1 MVKRCIS
8 ELSEASRLCQE
19 QINSK
24 PSLKKSAFS
33 SLPIQET
40 GYNSGDFSSPNAI
53 FCSWKSSPGNV
64 LHAEVSGSHTWATVV
79 FLRHPSLRSRASKW
93 WWLRVWS
100 SFLFMAPS
108 LKICKCFKM
117 SLVVLLGEFL
127 VGEWWSGVHVFT
139 LDEFCQILSLNFTQ
153 RHPWRCFCR
162 QLPHHPRPTAACA
175 INNKAEQW
183 SLLRPERLH
192 YMSLL
197 LDVMTISQHPWQ
209 NSANQGY
216 RCFNIFRDF
225 TRGGGTTS
233 INAGKYNTGIM
244 LQKASNYKC

>member
-1 MVKRCIS
+1 MR
-8 ELSEASRLCQE
+8 
-19 QINSK
+19 
-24 PSLKKSAFS
+24 
-33 SLPIQET
+33 
-40 GYNSGDFSSPNAI
+40 SPVLRVI
-53 FCSWKSSPGNV
+53 WKSSPGNV

-139 LDEFCQILSLNFTQ
+139 LDEFCQILGLNFTQ

-162 QLPHHPRPTAACA
+162 QLPHHPRPTAAC
-175 INNKAEQW
+175 AEQW

-225 TRGGGTTS
+225 TRGGGPQVSMQENTMLGLCYRRQVI
-233 INAGKYNTGIM
+233 INVRTRMVHGEGSSW
-244 LQKASNYKC
+244 QF